1 MPQPN
6 AAIVQRIRDDR
17 IDILFDLN
25 GYTTH
30 ARSEIFTMRPA
41 PLQINYIGYPGTLG
55 AEWYDYIIVDR
66 FIAPLTYTP
75 SACPNW

>member
-25 GYTTH
+25 G
-30 ARSEIFTMRPA
+30 
-41 PLQINYIGYPGTLG
+41 
-55 AEWYDYIIVDR
+55 
-66 FIAPLTYTP
+66 
-75 SACPNW
+75 